1 MEKMKPVLNELITWE
16 MFGDLCNQLALKISV
31 DFKPDMIVGIVKAGV
46 MPGAVIASL
55 FQKDFYTIKL
65 SRKHDEKIIH
75 ARPILFVPISHSV
88 YGKKVLVVD
97 EITDTGETL
106 KMAKQEVEDKQASEV
121 RTCSLFV
128 KPDGYKPDWY
138 AYESSKK
145 IVCPW
150 NVNIIENENLVA
162 NPAYSG

>member
-1 MEKMKPVLNELITWE
+1 MDNLNPVLNETISWQ
-16 MFGDLCNQLALKISV
+16 MFGDLCNDLALKICK

-46 MPGAVIASL
+46 LPGAVIASL

-65 SRKHDEKIIH
+65 SRKQDEKIVH

-97 EITDTGETL
+97 EIAISGETL
-106 KMAKQEVEDKQASEV
+106 QMAKQEVLDKQASEV
-121 RTCSLFV
+121 KTCSLFV
-128 KPDGYKPDWY
+128 KPDGFKPDWY

-150 NVNIIENENLVA
+150 NVNIIENENLTA
-162 NPAYSG
+162 NPAYTG